1 MVRSGLAVALFTGLT
16 ACGPAPRPPERAP
29 EAGRDLRAEARA
41 VLDRLEEGFYAHWGS
56 VERTAD
62 FRRLGPEHVP
72 PLREETDAGGPRAL
86 GALRVLARLAPQERF
101 SPDARA
107 ILYTAAF
114 ARENDFTRWGVI
126 APTGF
131 LPGVYGQE
139 LLELGRTSMPY
150 LRPLLR
156 DRRRAPA
163 PREPAGRIQGDR
175 VCDYAWIFLATL
187 YDRPLA
193 YHPEPLARDEQ
204 IRQMDLWLDRTKR

>member
-1 MVRSGLAVALFTGLT
+1 MVKSGWAVVLFTGLT
-16 ACGPAPRPPERAP
+16 ACGSAPRPPERAP
-29 EAGRDLRAEARA
+29 EASRDLRAEARG
-41 VLDRLEEGFYAHWGS
+41 VLDRLEAGFYGHWGS
-56 VERTAD
+56 VEATAE

-72 PLREETDAGGPRAL
+72 ALREETDAGGPRAL
-86 GALRVLARLAPQERF
+86 GALRVLGKLAPRERF
-101 SPDARA
+101 TPDARA
-107 ILYTAAF
+107 ILYTAAL

-139 LLELGRTSMPY
+139 LLDLGRTSTSY

-156 DRRRAPA
+156 DRRRAPT
-163 PREPAGRIQGDR
+163 PREAAGRIQGDR

-193 YHPEPLARDEQ
+193 YHPEPSARDEQ
-204 IRQMDLWLDRTKR
+204 IRQIDLWLDRRR